1 MTNVLS
7 LYNLSTVVWFLIS
20 DKQSTELSV
29 VLHWQCCWQTI
40 VDCREHL
47 LPDRNSVQSIWYN
60 RMWATFACCRWSFRQ
75 PQKEHTKNWSEAKCE
90 KQWKA
95 STAATVYAFHAL
107 LLSLPFCSGPLVKQS
122 AFSLCRG
129 SSTLSYMLM
138 YLLDDCIEARLC
150 RLKTPLCRP
159 SEGKY
164 LCNGTQPRYHKTH
177 KLCLLNNQTNAL
189 EKLMNLLKIKTV
201 KQKLNAGGLQ

>member
-1 MTNVLS
+1 M
-7 LYNLSTVVWFLIS
+7 WFSIGS
-20 DKQSTELSV
+20 
-29 VLHWQCCWQTI
+29 WQTI

-60 RMWATFACCRWSFRQ
+60 RSVGYVCLCCHWSFRQ

-90 KQWKA
+90 KQWKV
-95 STAATVYAFHAL
+95 STAATVCAFHAL

-129 SSTLSYMLM
+129 SSMLSYMLM

-164 LCNGTQPRYHKTH
+164 LCKVTQPQYHKTRRF
-177 KLCLLNNQTNAL
+177 CFLNNQTNAL
-189 EKLMNLLKIKTV
+189 RKTNESTENIDCETETWCWRSAIRFHVEKGLHRNLKKLEKDR
-201 KQKLNAGGLQ
+201 QKLQYH